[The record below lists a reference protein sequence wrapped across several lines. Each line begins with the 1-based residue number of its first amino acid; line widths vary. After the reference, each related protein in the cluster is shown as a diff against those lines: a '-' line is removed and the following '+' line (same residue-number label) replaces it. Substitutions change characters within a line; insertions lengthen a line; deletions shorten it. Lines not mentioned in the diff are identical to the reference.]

1 MLAIFKQKRE
11 SGFTLIEL
19 MITMVV
25 MGLMLTSISV
35 AMKTQFDS
43 YMTQDNVNAVQADV
57 RMAADLLTRDIRS
70 AGFAVTTGNTPVAAA
85 SASSITLNLAT
96 GPSTFLTSDA
106 IVNGVVTVQ
115 SGTEFQAGQPFNIID
130 LRTKTILLSGTIA
143 TVAGNSLTL
152 KDNAGVLVVPPVS
165 PLPALM
171 IGDLVVSPGA
181 TGVTYSLAGTQLS
194 RINNGVPVPLSN
206 NIQGLAF
213 SYTMADGTTTTA
225 PASLNTIAAVQFTLT
240 GVTTLSVANQAG
252 GAARTRSIQTV
263 VALKNPGCC

>member
-11 SGFTLIEL
+11 NGFTLIEL
-19 MITMVV
+19 MITMVI

-57 RMAADLLTRDIRS
+57 RMAAEILTRDIRS
-70 AGFAVTTGNTPVAAA
+70 AGFAVTTGNNAVTAA
-85 SASSITLNLAT
+85 SANSITLNLAAAS
-96 GPSTFLTSDA
+96 STFLTSAA
-106 IVNGVVTVQ
+106 ITNGVVTVQ
-115 SGTEFQAGQPFNIID
+115 SGTEFQAGQTFNMID
-130 LRTKTILLSGTIA
+130 LRSKVLLLSGTIQ

-152 KDNAGVLVVPPVS
+152 VDGGGVLVVPPVS

-171 IGDLVVSPGA
+171 VGDLVVSPGA
-181 TGVTYSLAGTQLS
+181 AGVTYSLAGNQLS
-194 RINNGVPVPLSN
+194 RNGVPLSN
-206 NIQGLAF
+206 NIQSLNFTYILTSGA
-213 SYTMADGTTTTA
+213 TTTA

-240 GVTTLSVANQAG
+240 GVTTLSVAKQAG
-252 GAARTRSIQTV
+252 GVNRTRSIQTV